1 MIVININIVIYFIY
15 YLLDENSKTGR
26 RLKRDWKFGSNK
38 SVRQDKVVGPDQTSN
53 RETRSRN
60 NVENIPQEHH
70 QLREED
76 RK

>member
-1 MIVININIVIYFIY
+1 MTTNPNLILSN
-15 YLLDENSKTGR
+15 
-26 RLKRDWKFGSNK
+26 SNK